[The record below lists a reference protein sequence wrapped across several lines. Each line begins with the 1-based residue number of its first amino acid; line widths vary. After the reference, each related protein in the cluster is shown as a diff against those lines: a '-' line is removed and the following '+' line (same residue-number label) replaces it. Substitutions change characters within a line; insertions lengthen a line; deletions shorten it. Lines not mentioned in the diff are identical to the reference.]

1 MMPDP
6 ESGEIKSYVEQL
18 IAATLGGTMK
28 WTQVNPT
35 TYVWDTRVP
44 QPARLSLQR
53 LERQELRPSLGQ
65 PIPSI
70 QKVHSFVFQAFESQ
84 PGGTLIQRLGIASQ
98 ENKELNQLL
107 DKLFQTIDQ
116 LRTRQSLDFLKNIIP
131 PTKQQ

>member
-116 LRTRQSLDFLKNIIP
+116 LRTRQSLDFLKN
-131 PTKQQ
+131 

>member
-1 MMPDP
+1 MPDP